1 MAVMDDVLVEPL
13 LSSEAVRDPAVLA
26 TRLLAENDQ
35 LRSESAGLRRENLEL
50 RQLAGY
56 WRSMH
61 ARATQRL
68 EEMHQELELLR
79 GEIRKL
85 KADLF
90 GRKSEK
96 HSRKDR
102 SNGLTDPQE
111 TASKPTR
118 HRGQQPD
125 RPAPKRRDYGHLPER
140 VQQVEL
146 PPEQCYCPDCGKRLK
161 LRSDTEAAS
170 QIEIEVILYRR
181 VWQRCRYET
190 TCQCAGKTRVLT
202 APVPPKVI
210 AKGLYGTSLWV
221 EILVDKFYSQQPV
234 ERLLEQLRLHDLD
247 LAAGTVADGLQRLE
261 PLFAPVYEA
270 LKERNG
276 QSFYRQADETRWYVF
291 VEHDGKSNHCWWL
304 WAFSGEDTVVYCL
317 DPSRSH
323 TVPEDYYPDDV
334 EGRLLVDRL
343 SSYKAMEQVKR
354 GLILL
359 AWCWAHVRRDFV
371 RVGKGF
377 PELKDWALA
386 WLRRIQELYRLNRE
400 RLAVRK
406 NKAKFAKADRALRR
420 AIVALQQQR
429 DAELAERQ
437 LRLPCRQVLESLQ
450 EHWEGLTRFVDD
462 PCIPMDNN
470 ASERRLRNPALGR
483 KNYYGSGSLWS
494 GRLAA
499 MLFSIFATLKM
510 GQLNP
515 RKWLE
520 WYLDSCAKE
529 GGKAPSDIQ
538 SFLPW
543 NLSPE
548 QRRVLGGQDTSCKQ
562 DSS

>member
-1 MAVMDDVLVEPL
+1 MDGTFVE
-13 LSSEAVRDPAVLA
+13 SCKSRGTVGDPAVLTA
-26 TRLLAENDQ
+26 RLLAENDQ
-35 LRSESAGLRRENLEL
+35 LRAEVGRLQRENLEL
-50 RQLAGY
+50 RQQVGY
-56 WRSMH
+56 WQSMH
-61 ARATQRL
+61 ARASQRL
-68 EEMHQELELLR
+68 EAMHQELELLR
-79 GEIRKL
+79 GEIRQL

-96 HSRKDR
+96 QSRKDR
-102 SNGLTDPQE
+102 SNDLADPPEAATQVLR
-111 TASKPTR
+111 K
-118 HRGQQPD
+118 RGQQPD
-125 RPAPKRRDYGHLPER
+125 RPAPQRRDYSHLPQR
-140 VQQVEL
+140 IHQVEL
-146 PPEQCYCPDCGKRLK
+146 PPEQRSCPDCGQPLK
-161 LRSDTEAAS
+161 LRCDTEAAS
-170 QIEIEVILYRR
+170 QIEMEVAIYRR

-190 TCQCAGKTRVLT
+190 TCNCAGKTRVVT
-202 APVPPKVI
+202 AAVPPKVI
-210 AKGLYGTSLWV
+210 PKGLYGTSLWV

-234 ERLLEQLRLHDLD
+234 ERLLEQLRLHGLD
-247 LAAGTVADGLQRLE
+247 LAAGTVADGLRRLE
-261 PLFAPVYEA
+261 PLFTPVYDA

-323 TVPEDYYPDDV
+323 TVPEEYYPDDV

-343 SSYKAMEQVKR
+343 SSYKAMKQVKS
-354 GLILL
+354 GLIVL

-371 RVGKGF
+371 RVGKGWL
-377 PELKDWALA
+377 ELKDWALT
-386 WLRRIQELYRLNRE
+386 WLRRIRELYRLNRE
-400 RLAVRK
+400 RLAVRN
-406 NKAKFAKADRALRR
+406 NKSKFAKADRALRR
-420 AIVALQQQR
+420 AIVTMQQQR
-429 DAELAERQ
+429 DAELANPQ
-437 LRLPCRQVLESLQ
+437 LRLPCRKVLESLH
-450 EHWEGLTRFVDD
+450 EHWEGLTHFVDD
-462 PCIPMDNN
+462 PRIPMDNN

-510 GQLNP
+510 AKLNS
-515 RKWLE
+515 RRWLE

-529 GGKAPSDIQ
+529 GGKAPVDIQ
-538 SFLPW
+538 PFLPW

-548 QRRVLGGQDTSCKQ
+548 QCRALGGEDTPRKP

>member
-1 MAVMDDVLVEPL
+1 MRVMDGVVVTL
-13 LSSEAVRDPAVLA
+13 LEANASGSDPAVLA
-26 TRLLAENDQ
+26 PRLLAENDQ
-35 LRSESAGLRRENLEL
+35 LRAAMAGLRLENLEL
-50 RQLAGY
+50 RQQAGY

-61 ARATQRL
+61 ARAIQRF
-68 EEMHQELELLR
+68 EEVHQELEACR
-79 GEIRKL
+79 GELRQR

-96 HSRKDR
+96 QSRKDR
-102 SNGLTDPQE
+102 SNDLTDPQE
-111 TASKPTR
+111 TASKPKR
-118 HRGQQPD
+118 QRGQQPD
-125 RPAPKRRDYGHLPER
+125 RPAPQRRDYSDLPER
-140 VQQVEL
+140 IQQVEL
-146 PPEQCYCPDCGKRLK
+146 PPERCYCPDCGKRLK
-161 LRSDTEAAS
+161 LRSDTEDAS
-170 QIEIEVILYRR
+170 QIEIEVLVYRR
-181 VWQRCRYET
+181 VWKRRRYET
-190 TCQCAGKTRVLT
+190 TCDCEGKTRVFT
-202 APVPPKVI
+202 APLPPKVI
-210 AKGLYGTSLWV
+210 PKGLYGTSLWV
-221 EILVDKFYSQQPV
+221 EILVDKFYSQLPI
-234 ERLLEQLRLHDLD
+234 ERLREQLRLHGLG
-247 LAAGTVADGLQRLE
+247 LAAGTVADGLRRLE

-291 VEHDGKSNHCWWL
+291 VEHEGKRNHCWWL

-323 TVPEDYYPDDV
+323 TVPEEHYPDDIA
-334 EGRLLVDRL
+334 GILLVDRL
-343 SSYKAMEQVKR
+343 SSYKAMAQVKS

-377 PELKDWALA
+377 PEFKDWALA
-386 WLRRIQELYRLNRE
+386 WLRRIRDLYRLNRE
-400 RLAVRK
+400 RLAVRN
-406 NKAKFAKADRALRR
+406 NKAKFAKAARALRR
-420 AIVALQQQR
+420 AMVALQQQR
-429 DAELAERQ
+429 DAELADRQ
-437 LRLPCRQVLESLQ
+437 LRRPCRQVLESLQ

-499 MLFSIFATLKM
+499 MLFSLFATLKM
-510 GQLNP
+510 AQLNP
-515 RKWLE
+515 RRWLE
-520 WYLDSCAKE
+520 WYLDSCAKA
-529 GGKAPSDIQ
+529 GGKAPADIQ
-538 SFLPW
+538 PFLPW

-548 QRRVLGGQDTSCKQ
+548 QRRALGGENAPGNP

>member
-1 MAVMDDVLVEPL
+1 MDGVFVEALV
-13 LSSEAVRDPAVLA
+13 SSTPVNDAAVLA

-35 LRSESAGLRRENLEL
+35 LRSEIDGLRRENLEL

-79 GEIRKL
+79 GEIRQL

-90 GRKSEK
+90 GRRSEK
-96 HSRKDR
+96 QSRKDR
-102 SNGLTDPQE
+102 SNDLEDPQQ
-111 TASKPTR
+111 TATEPKR
-118 HRGQQPD
+118 QRGQQPD
-125 RPAPKRRDYGHLPER
+125 RPAPRRRDYSHLPER
-140 VQQVEL
+140 IQKVEL

-161 LRSDTEAAS
+161 RRSDTEDAS
-170 QIEIEVILYRR
+170 QLEIEVILYRR
-181 VWQRCRYET
+181 VWRRCRYET
-190 TCQCAGKTRVLT
+190 TCQCGGKLRVVT

-234 ERLLEQLRLHDLD
+234 ERLLEQLRLHGLD

-261 PLFAPVYEA
+261 PLFVPVYEA

-291 VEHDGKSNHCWWL
+291 VEHEGKSNHCWWL
-304 WAFSGEDTVVYCL
+304 WAFSGLDTVVYCL

-323 TVPEDYYPDDV
+323 TVPEEYYPDDV

-343 SSYKAMEQVKR
+343 SSYKAMQQVKD

-371 RVGKGF
+371 RVGKGW

-386 WLRRIQELYRLNRE
+386 WLRRIRELYRLNRE
-400 RLAVRK
+400 RLAIRN
-406 NKAKFAKADRALRR
+406 NKTKFAKADKALRR
-420 AIVALQQQR
+420 AIVAMQQQR
-429 DAELAERQ
+429 DAELANRQ
-437 LRLPCRQVLESLQ
+437 LRLPCRKVLESLQ

-462 PCIPMDNN
+462 PRIPMDNN
-470 ASERRLRNPALGR
+470 ASERRLRGPALGR

-494 GRLAA
+494 GQLAA
-499 MLFSIFATLKM
+499 MLFSIFATLTLWK
-510 GQLNP
+510 LNP
-515 RKWLE
+515 RKWLQ
-520 WYLDSCAKE
+520 WYLESCAAQ
-529 GGKAPSDIQ
+529 GGKAPADITP
-538 SFLPW
+538 FLPW
-543 NLSPE
+543 NLTDE
-548 QRRVLGGQDTSCKQ
+548 QRLKLGGVDAPSTL
-562 DSS
+562 DST

>member
-1 MAVMDDVLVEPL
+1 MDGVFVAPL
-13 LSSEAVRDPAVLA
+13 LSCDPVGDPTFLPA
-26 TRLLAENDQ
+26 RLLAENDQ
-35 LRSESAGLRRENLEL
+35 LRSEIDGLRRENLEL

-56 WRSMH
+56 WQSMH

-68 EEMHQELELLR
+68 ETVHQELELLR

-90 GRKSEK
+90 GRRSEK
-96 HSRKDR
+96 QSRKDR
-102 SNGLTDPQE
+102 SNDLEDPQE
-111 TASKPTR
+111 RTTKAKR

-125 RPAPKRRDYGHLPER
+125 RAAPKRRDYSHLPER
-140 VQQVEL
+140 IQKVEL

-161 LRSDTEAAS
+161 LRCDTEDAS
-170 QIEIEVILYRR
+170 QIEIDVILYRR

-190 TCQCAGKTRVLT
+190 TCACGGKTRVLT

-210 AKGLYGTSLWV
+210 PKGLYGTSLWV

-234 ERLLEQLRLHDLD
+234 DRLLEQLRLHGLN

-261 PLFAPVYEA
+261 PLFRPVYEA

-291 VEHDGKSNHCWWL
+291 VEHDGKSNHSWWL

-323 TVPEDYYPDDV
+323 TVPEAYYPDDV

-343 SSYKAMEQVKR
+343 SSYKAMEQVKT
-354 GLILL
+354 GVILL

-371 RVGKGF
+371 RVGKGW

-386 WLRRIQELYRLNRE
+386 WLRRIQELYRLNRQ
-400 RLAVRK
+400 RLAVQK
-406 NKAKFAKADRALRR
+406 NKTKFAQADRALRR
-420 AIVALQQQR
+420 AIVAMQQQR
-429 DAELAERQ
+429 EAELADRQ
-437 LRLPCRQVLESLQ
+437 LRLPCRKVLESLQ

-462 PCIPMDNN
+462 PRIPLDNN
-470 ASERRLRNPALGR
+470 ASERRLRGPALGR

-494 GRLAA
+494 GQLAA
-499 MLFSIFATLKM
+499 MLFSIFATLTMWK
-510 GQLNP
+510 LNP
-515 RKWLE
+515 RKWLQ
-520 WYLDSCAKE
+520 WYLESCARQ
-529 GGKAPSDIQ
+529 GGKAPADITP
-538 SFLPW
+538 FLPW
-543 NLSPE
+543 NLTDE
-548 QRRVLGGQDTSCKQ
+548 QRLKLGGVDTPSTL
-562 DSS
+562 DST

>member
-1 MAVMDDVLVEPL
+1 MDGVFVE
-13 LSSEAVRDPAVLA
+13 SCRSTGIVSDPAVLTA
-26 TRLLAENDQ
+26 RLLAENDQ
-35 LRSESAGLRRENLEL
+35 LRAEDERLQRENLEL
-50 RQLAGY
+50 RQQAGY
-56 WRSMH
+56 WQSMH

-68 EEMHQELELLR
+68 EDMHRELELLR
-79 GEIRKL
+79 GEIRQL

-96 HSRKDR
+96 QSRKDR
-102 SNGLTDPQE
+102 SNDLEDPQE
-111 TASKPTR
+111 AVARPKR
-118 HRGQQPD
+118 KRGQQPD
-125 RPAPKRRDYGHLPER
+125 RPAPERRDYSHLPAIVEK
-140 VQQVEL
+140 VEL
-146 PPEQCYCPDCGKRLK
+146 PPEQCHCPDCGKPLK
-161 LRSDTEAAS
+161 LRSDTEDS
-170 QIEIEVILYRR
+170 YQIEIAVILYRR
-181 VWQRCRYET
+181 VFQRCRYET
-190 TCQCAGKTRVLT
+190 TCACAGQTRVIT
-202 APVPPKVI
+202 APVPPKLI
-210 AKGLYGTSLWV
+210 PKGLYGTSLWA
-221 EILVDKFYSQQPV
+221 EILLDKFYSQQPV
-234 ERLLEQLRLHDLD
+234 QRLLEQLRLHGLD
-247 LAAGTVADGLQRLE
+247 LAPGTVADGLQRLE
-261 PLFAPVYEA
+261 PLFTPIYEA

-276 QSFYRQADETRWYVF
+276 QSAYRQADETRWHVF
-291 VEHDGKSNHCWWL
+291 ADHAGKKNHVWWL
-304 WAFSGEDTVVYCL
+304 WAFSGEDTAVYCL

-334 EGRLLVDRL
+334 EAKLMVDRL
-343 SSYKAMEQVKR
+343 SSYKAMRQVKI

-371 RVGKGF
+371 RVGKGW

-386 WLRRIQELYRLNRE
+386 WLRRICELYRLNRQ
-400 RLAVRK
+400 RLAIQNSKR
-406 NKAKFAKADRALRR
+406 KFAKADRALRR

-429 DAELAERQ
+429 DAELADRQ
-437 LRLPCRQVLESLQ
+437 LHPACRRVLESMQ
-450 EHWEGLTRFVDD
+450 EHWDGLTRFVED

-494 GRLAA
+494 GRLAT

-510 GQLNP
+510 GKLNP

-529 GGKAPSDIQ
+529 SGQAPADIQ
-538 SFLPW
+538 PFLPW

-548 QRRVLGGQDTSCKQ
+548 QRHAFRGEDTPKES

>member
-1 MAVMDDVLVEPL
+1 MPVMEGVFVEPL
-13 LSSEAVRDPAVLA
+13 VSSEAVRDPAVLA
-26 TRLLAENDQ
+26 TQLLAENDQ
-35 LRSESAGLRRENLEL
+35 LRSEISSLRRENLEL
-50 RQLAGY
+50 RQQAGY
-56 WRSMH
+56 WQRMH

-68 EEMHQELELLR
+68 EEMHQELALLR
-79 GEIRKL
+79 GEIRQL

-96 HSRKDR
+96 QSRKDR
-102 SNGLTDPQE
+102 SNRLPDPLE
-111 TASKPTR
+111 TAPR
-118 HRGQQPD
+118 PQRQRGQQPD
-125 RPAPKRRDYGHLPER
+125 RPAPRRRDYAHLPER
-140 VQQVEL
+140 IQEVPL

-161 LRSDTEAAS
+161 VRADTEDAG
-170 QIEIEVILYRR
+170 QIEIEVLVYRR
-181 VWQRCRYET
+181 VWRRRRYET
-190 TCQCAGKTRVLT
+190 TCACGGKTRVCT

-234 ERLLEQLRLHDLD
+234 ERLLEQLRLHGLD
-247 LAAGTVADGLQRLE
+247 LAAGTVADGLRRLE
-261 PLFAPVYEA
+261 PLFGPVYEA

-276 QSFYRQADETRWYVF
+276 QAFYRQADETRWYVF
-291 VEHDGKSNHCWWL
+291 VEHEGKSNPCWWL
-304 WAFSGEDTVVYCL
+304 WAFLGEDSVVYCL

-323 TVPEDYYPDDV
+323 TVPEEYYPDD
-334 EGRLLVDRL
+334 GAGSLLVDRL
-343 SSYKAMEQVKR
+343 SSYKAMAQVKS

-377 PELKDWALA
+377 PEFKDWALA
-386 WLRRIQELYRLNRE
+386 WLRRIHELYRLNRE
-400 RLAVRK
+400 RLAVQR
-406 NKAKFAKADRALRR
+406 NKAKRAKADRALRR
-420 AIVALQQQR
+420 TVVALEQQR
-429 DAELAERQ
+429 DAELADRQ

-450 EHWEGLTRFVDD
+450 EHWAGLTRFVDD
-462 PCIPMDNN
+462 PRIPMDNN

-510 GQLNP
+510 GQVNP
-515 RKWLE
+515 RRWLE
-520 WYLDSCAKE
+520 WYLDRCAQQ
-529 GGKAPSDIQ
+529 GGQAPADIQ
-538 SFLPW
+538 PFLPW

-548 QRRVLGGQDTSCKQ
+548 QRHTLGDENTPRKP

>member
-1 MAVMDDVLVEPL
+1 MDGVFVEPL
-13 LSSEAVRDPAVLA
+13 ASIGTVSDPAA
-26 TRLLAENDQ
+26 RLLAENDQ
-35 LRSESAGLRRENLEL
+35 LRAEIERLQRENLEL
-50 RQLAGY
+50 RQQAGY
-56 WRSMH
+56 WQSMH
-61 ARATQRL
+61 ARASQRL
-68 EEMHQELELLR
+68 EEVHQELELVR

-96 HSRKDR
+96 QSCKDR
-102 SNGLTDPQE
+102 SNDLEDPQE
-111 TASKPTR
+111 TAANPKR
-118 HRGQQPD
+118 KRGQQPN
-125 RPAPKRRDYGHLPER
+125 RPAPKRRDYSHLPAII
-140 VQQVEL
+140 QKVEL
-146 PPEQCYCPDCGKRLK
+146 PPEQCHCPDCGKPLK
-161 LRSDTEAAS
+161 LRSDTEEAS
-170 QIEIEVILYRR
+170 QIEIAVVIYRR
-181 VWQRCRYET
+181 VFQRCRYET
-190 TCQCAGKTRVLT
+190 TCACGGKTRVIT
-202 APVPPKVI
+202 ASVPPKVI
-210 AKGLYGTSLWV
+210 PKGLYGTSLWV

-234 ERLLEQLRLHDLD
+234 ERLLEQLRLHGLD

-261 PLFAPVYEA
+261 PLFTPVYEA

-323 TVPEDYYPDDV
+323 TVPEEYYPDDV
-334 EGRLLVDRL
+334 EARLMVDRL
-343 SSYKAMEQVKR
+343 SSYKAMAQVKL

-377 PELKDWALA
+377 PEFKDWALA
-386 WLRRIQELYRLNRE
+386 WLRRIRQLYRLNRE
-400 RLAVRK
+400 RLAVGKSKRK
-406 NKAKFAKADRALRR
+406 LAKADRALRR
-420 AIVALQQQR
+420 AILAMQQHWE
-429 DAELAERQ
+429 AELADPQ
-437 LRLPCRQVLESLQ
+437 LRLPCRQVLESLR
-450 EHWEGLTRFVDD
+450 EHWEGLTRFVND
-462 PCIPMDNN
+462 PRIPMDNN

-499 MLFSIFATLKM
+499 MLFSIFATLKL
-510 GQLNP
+510 GKLNP

-529 GGKAPSDIQ
+529 GGKAPADIKP
-538 SFLPW
+538 FLPW

-548 QRRVLGGQDTSCKQ
+548 QRRALGGEDLPSTL
-562 DSS
+562 DNT

>member
-1 MAVMDDVLVEPL
+1 MEGVLIECCQSTGIV
-13 LSSEAVRDPAVLA
+13 SDPAVLTA
-26 TRLLAENDQ
+26 RLLAENDQ
-35 LRSESAGLRRENLEL
+35 RRAEVERLQRENLEL
-50 RQLAGY
+50 RQQAGY
-56 WRSMH
+56 WQSMH
-61 ARATQRL
+61 ARACQRL

-79 GEIRKL
+79 GEIRQL

-96 HSRKDR
+96 QSRKDR
-102 SNGLTDPQE
+102 SNDLEDPQE
-111 TASKPTR
+111 TATQPKGK
-118 HRGQQPD
+118 RGQQPH
-125 RPAPKRRDYGHLPER
+125 RPAPQRRDYSHLPAIIEK
-140 VQQVEL
+140 VEL
-146 PPEQCYCPDCGKRLK
+146 PPEQCHCPDCGKPLK
-161 LRSDTEAAS
+161 LRSDTEDS
-170 QIEIEVILYRR
+170 YQIEIAVVIYRR
-181 VWQRCRYET
+181 VLQRCRYET
-190 TCQCAGKTRVLT
+190 TCACAGQTRVLT
-202 APVPPKVI
+202 APVPPKLI
-210 AKGLYGTSLWV
+210 PKGLYGTSLWA
-221 EILVDKFYSQQPV
+221 EILLDKFYSQQPV
-234 ERLLEQLRLHDLD
+234 ERLLEQLRLHGLD
-247 LAAGTVADGLQRLE
+247 LAPGTVADGLQRLE
-261 PLFAPVYEA
+261 PLFTPVYEA

-276 QSFYRQADETRWYVF
+276 QSCYRQADETRWHVF
-291 VEHDGKSNHCWWL
+291 AEHDGKSNHVWWL

-334 EGRLLVDRL
+334 EAKLLVDRL
-343 SSYKAMEQVKR
+343 ASYKAMRQVKI

-371 RVGKGF
+371 RVGKGW
-377 PELKDWALA
+377 PQLKDWALA
-386 WLRRIQELYRLNRE
+386 WLQRIRELYHLNRQ
-400 RLAVRK
+400 RLAMQNSKR
-406 NKAKFAKADRALRR
+406 KFAKADRALRR

-429 DAELAERQ
+429 DAELADRQ
-437 LRLPCRQVLESLQ
+437 LHPACRRVLESMQ
-450 EHWEGLTRFVDD
+450 EHWEGLIRFVDD

-470 ASERRLRNPALGR
+470 ASERRLRGPAVGR

-510 GQLNP
+510 GKLNP

-529 GGKAPSDIQ
+529 GGQAPKDIQ
-538 SFLPW
+538 PFLPW

-548 QRRVLGGQDTSCKQ
+548 QRHVLGGGDMPRES